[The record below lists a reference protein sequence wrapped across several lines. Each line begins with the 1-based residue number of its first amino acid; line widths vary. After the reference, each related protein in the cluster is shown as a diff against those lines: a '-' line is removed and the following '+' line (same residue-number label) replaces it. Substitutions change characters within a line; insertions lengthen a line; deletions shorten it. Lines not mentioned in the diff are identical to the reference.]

1 MNIRNEWWDEECK
14 VAISRKNILRKKCLQ
29 KRTRATQEQYKQAR
43 KEADKICKVKKKQW
57 MNNRIKQV
65 EEAHKWNDTRKFFKD
80 ICSLQ
85 NDRSSPILACKDKNG
100 TLKTDKQEIMKRWK
114 QYFADLMKTD
124 QQIEN
129 QSEKH
134 KS

>member
-1 MNIRNEWWDEECK
+1 MEE
-14 VAISRKNILRKKCLQ
+14 A
-29 KRTRATQEQYKQAR
+29 YKQ
-43 KEADKICKVKKKQW
+43 
-57 MNNRIKQV
+57 
-65 EEAHKWNDTRKFFKD
+65 NDTRKFFKD
-80 ICSLQ
+80 IHALQ
-85 NDRSSPILACKDKNG
+85 NDRSSPLFACKDENG